1 MPTTLILGLA
11 AIFILVRAM
20 KKNTI
25 NEKYMW
31 VIFTYII
38 LGILAVLGYCGIMLE
53 IILRV

>member
-1 MPTTLILGLA
+1 MPTTLILGLV

-20 KKNTI
+20 KKKAI

-31 VIFTYII
+31 LIFTYII